1 MKKVLLTWANWM
13 LAYDFKKYNSDK
25 FEIFWYDKENLDI
38 TNLDNIEKV
47 VSEIKPDIILNCAAY
62 TQVDNA
68 EDIWKLL
75 NFQINTLWVYN
86 LAKISNKYWI
96 DYITISTDYVFDWK
110 KATWYNEDDICNPIN
125 EYGMSKYLWE
135 ELTLSENK
143 NSIIIRTS
151 WLYWGWIQ
159 FNNFV
164 NTMLKLAETRNE
176 LKVVND
182 QFWIPTY
189 TKDLSRAIFEV
200 IDDIEI
206 HKWKILHFSNSCQDN
221 WISWFDF
228 AGEIFKLKWKQMEL
242 VPCSSTEFV
251 TKATRPEFSIL
262 SNNSGVRLRD
272 WREGLWDYLSNL

>member
-13 LAYDFKKYNSDK
+13 LAHDFKKYNSDK

-68 EDIWKLL
+68 EDIWNLL
-75 NFQINTLWVYN
+75 NYQINTLWVYN
-86 LAKISNKYWI
+86 LAKISNKYWTNF
-96 DYITISTDYVFDWK
+96 ITISTDYVFDWNK
-110 KATWYNEDDICNPIN
+110 ETWYKEDDICNPIN
-125 EYGMSKYLWE
+125 QYWMSKYLWE
-135 ELTLSENK
+135 VLALQENK

-159 FNNFV
+159 FKNFV
-164 NTMLKLAETRNE
+164 NTMLKLAETKTE

-189 TKDLSRAIFEV
+189 TKDLSLAICDV
-200 IDDIEI
+200 ISNIDRY
-206 HKWKILHFSNSCQDN
+206 KWEILHFSNSCQDN

-228 AGEIFKLKWKQMEL
+228 ASEIFKLKWKSINL
-242 VPCSSTEFV
+242 IPCSSNDFP
-251 TKATRPEFSIL
+251 TKAIRPKFSYLI
-262 SNNSGVRLRD
+262 NNTWIKIRNWDEWLK
-272 WREGLWDYLSNL
+272 DYLNWL

>member
-13 LAYDFKKYNSDK
+13 LAHDFKKYNSDK
-25 FEIFWYDKENLDI
+25 FDIFWYDKENLDI

-68 EDIWKLL
+68 EDIWNLL
-75 NFQINTLWVYN
+75 NYQINTLWVYN
-86 LAKISNKYWI
+86 LAKISNKYWASF
-96 DYITISTDYVFDWK
+96 ITISTDYVFDWK
-110 KATWYNEDDICNPIN
+110 KETWYKENDVCNPIN
-125 EYGMSKYLWE
+125 QYWMSKYLWE
-135 ELTLSENK
+135 ELTKKENK
-143 NSIIIRTS
+143 NSVIIRTS

-159 FNNFV
+159 FKNFV
-164 NTMLKLAETRNE
+164 NTMIKLAETKTE

-182 QFWIPTY
+182 QLWIPTY
-189 TKDLSRAIFEV
+189 TKDLSFAICDV
-200 IDDIEI
+200 ISDIER

-228 AGEIFKLKWKQMEL
+228 AGEIFKLKWKLIKL
-242 VPCSSTEFV
+242 VPCSSTEFI
-251 TKATRPEFSIL
+251 TKAKRPEFSIL

-272 WREGLWDYLSNL
+272 WKEGLLDYLSNL